1 MKTKESQ
8 VARILTIVGI
18 LVLIILGT
26 YIIEDNKKQEQI
38 KIMLEET
45 PLAETVYWSSM
56 DNFPKYKIEA
66 AEMVNEL
73 MADGRSQEE
82 ACQEALQS
90 VSDKIYND
98 TVTFINENKDLSP
111 DDWEKEYMTYIH
123 MTQH

>member
-18 LVLIILGT
+18 LVLIVLGT
-26 YIIEDNKKQEQI
+26 YIIEDNKKQKQI
-38 KIMLEET
+38 EIMLEET

-111 DDWEKEYMTYIH
+111 DDWEKEYMAYIH